1 MSQAAALEKLIEAAE
16 HAYKV
21 FLSLAERGE
30 YPQELLPFDGEG
42 KDSPLFMGHQGLMF
56 LINAIK
62 EAKAAKQPQA
72 FVADMKTSSG
82 MEYYVML
89 GTPDRNESLFMFKSR
104 GRAEFTAAEVN
115 YSLGIGDQPDVLD
128 YDA

>member
-1 MSQAAALEKLIEAAE
+1 MNQQEALEKLIEAAD

-30 YPQELLPFDGEG
+30 YPQELLPWDGEG

-62 EAKAAKQPQA
+62 DAKAVKQPQA
-72 FVADMKTSSG
+72 FVADMKTSGG

-89 GTPDRNESLFMFKSR
+89 GTPERNDSLFMFKSR
-104 GRAEFTAAEVN
+104 SRAEFTAAEVN
-115 YSLGIGDQPDVLD
+115 YSLGIGPQPDVLD
-128 YDA
+128 YEE